1 MTPRPIHDR
10 RFMDRR
16 FMTATF
22 LAVLAL
28 SLLAALLSRRGHR
41 QQRAADFF
49 VASGQFGTV
58 LFFFLAVGETYSV
71 ATILGF
77 PGGVYARGTG
87 FVSWFLGYILLSFP
101 VGYFLFPWI
110 WRAGRLYGAVTL
122 PDLFRAHFDSR
133 ALELVVTIAS
143 IGFLVPLGVMQFI
156 GLDTVFGSLGWA
168 VPPLRLAILAGLLA
182 FTYVAISGI
191 RAPAYVAVLKDVLV
205 LVAILSTGLA
215 ALASGAAAAP
225 AAAQARPVAVTPAAE
240 MFSITTILL
249 QSVGFCLVPQT
260 CAAVFTARSIG
271 TIRRAQVAMPLYML
285 MFPFLVA
292 VAYFAR
298 SHALRLASPND
309 VFLAAARA
317 LLPGWAAG
325 LVMAGA
331 ALSALVVLSGICL
344 ALGPLVA
351 RNLVPGLDDDQQR
364 RWSKLVMAL
373 YLAASV
379 AGAAGSHQLMVSIN
393 NVFYFGVTQSLPG
406 MLAILFLRRTRPASI
421 IGGLLVGDATAVL
434 LHAAGLPL
442 AGINPGLVG
451 LLLNLAI
458 VLGAGYCWPGAE
470 RLPVAR
476 RRAGIRRDADRR
488 PAL

>member
-1 MTPRPIHDR
+1 
-10 RFMDRR
+10 
-16 FMTATF
+16 MTASF
-22 LAVLAL
+22 LAVIAL

-41 QQRAADFF
+41 HQRAADFF
-49 VASGQFGTV
+49 VASGQFGTI

-77 PGGVYARGTG
+77 PGGVYARGTS

-143 IGFLVPLGVMQFI
+143 ILFLVPLGVMQFI
-156 GLDTVFGSLGWA
+156 GLDTVFRSLGWP
-168 VPPLRLAILAGLLA
+168 VPPLSLTILAGLLA
-182 FTYVAISGI
+182 FTYIAISGI
-191 RAPAYVAVLKDVLV
+191 RAPAYVAVLKDLLV
-205 LVAILSTGLA
+205 LAAILLTGLA
-215 ALASGAAAAP
+215 ALAANTAAGPAGAASAP
-225 AAAQARPVAVTPAAE
+225 ATPVVTPAITSAAE
-240 MFSITTILL
+240 LFSISTILL

-260 CAAVFTARSIG
+260 CATVFTARSVA

-285 MFPFLVA
+285 MFPFLVV

-298 SHALRLASPND
+298 SHALPLASPND
-309 VFLAAARA
+309 VFLAVARA

-344 ALGPLVA
+344 ALGPLVS
-351 RNLVPGLDDDQQR
+351 RNLLPGLDDDQQR

-373 YLAASV
+373 YLAASI

-393 NVFYFGVTQSLPG
+393 NLFYFGVTQSLPG
-406 MLAILFLRRTRPASI
+406 MLAILFLRRARPASI
-421 IGGLLVGDATAVL
+421 IGGLLAGDAAAVL
-434 LHAAGLPL
+434 LHGAEVPL

-458 VLGAGYCWPGAE
+458 VLGALRCWPGQQ
-470 RLPVAR
+470 RMPVAQR
-476 RRAGIRRDADRR
+476 WPRALRSH
-488 PAL
+488 P

>member
-1 MTPRPIHDR
+1 
-10 RFMDRR
+10 
-16 FMTATF
+16 MTATF
-22 LAVLAL
+22 LAVIAL
-28 SLLAALLSRRGHR
+28 SLLAAVLSRRGHR
-41 QQRAADFF
+41 HQRAADFF
-49 VASGQFGTV
+49 VASGQFGTI
-58 LFFFLAVGETYSV
+58 LFFFLTVGETYSV

-77 PGGVYARGTG
+77 PGGVYARGTS

-101 VGYFLFPWI
+101 VGYFLYPWI
-110 WRAGRLYGAVTL
+110 WRAGRLYDALTL

-143 IGFLVPLGVMQFI
+143 ILFLVPLGVMQFI
-156 GLDTVFGSLGWA
+156 GLDTVLRSLGWP
-168 VPPLRLAILAGLLA
+168 VPPLSLTILAGLLA
-182 FTYVAISGI
+182 FAYIAISGI
-191 RAPAYVAVLKDVLV
+191 RAPAYVAVLKDLLV
-205 LVAILSTGLA
+205 LAAILSTGLA
-215 ALASGAAAAP
+215 ALAAGGAAGPAVAGPGPTVP
-225 AAAQARPVAVTPAAE
+225 AATLAADR
-240 MFSITTILL
+240 FAISTILL

-260 CAAVFTARSIG
+260 CAGVFTARSVG

-285 MFPFLVA
+285 MFPFLVV

-298 SHALRLASPND
+298 SHGLRLASPND
-309 VFLAAARA
+309 VFLAVARA

-344 ALGPLVA
+344 AIGPLVS

-393 NVFYFGVTQSLPG
+393 NLFYFGVTQSLPG
-406 MLAILFLRRTRPASI
+406 MLAILFLRRARPASI
-421 IGGLLVGDATAVL
+421 IAGLLAGDAVAVL
-434 LHAAGLPL
+434 LHGAGLPL
-442 AGINPGLVG
+442 GGINPGLVG

-458 VLGAGYCWPGAE
+458 VLAAVRVWAGPE
-470 RLPVAR
+470 RVPVAR
-476 RRAGIRRDADRR
+476 RWPR
-488 PAL
+488 PTRSHP

>member
-1 MTPRPIHDR
+1 MTARPIR
-10 RFMDRR
+10 DRR

-22 LAVLAL
+22 LAVIGL

-49 VASGQFGTV
+49 IASGQFGTI

-101 VGYFLFPWI
+101 IGYFLFPWI

-143 IGFLVPLGVMQFI
+143 ILFLVPLGVMQFI

-168 VPPLRLAILAGLLA
+168 VPTLWLTILAGLLA
-182 FTYVAISGI
+182 FTYIAISGI

-205 LVAILSTGLA
+205 LVAILSTGIA
-215 ALASGAAAAP
+215 ALAAGGAADPAGAHSKSAAE
-225 AAAQARPVAVTPAAE
+225 AVTPAAE
-240 MFSITTILL
+240 MFSISTILL

-260 CAAVFTARSIG
+260 CATVFTARSIG

-285 MFPFLVA
+285 MFPFLVL

-298 SHALRLASPND
+298 SHALRIASPND

-344 ALGPLVA
+344 ALGPLVS

-373 YLAASV
+373 YLAASI

-393 NVFYFGVTQSLPG
+393 NLFYFGVTQSLPG

-421 IGGLLVGDATAVL
+421 IAGLLAGDATAVL
-434 LHAAGLPL
+434 LHGAGLPL

-458 VLGAGYCWPGAE
+458 VLGARYCWPGCE

-476 RRAGIRRDADRR
+476 RWPAAG
-488 PAL
+488 

>member
-1 MTPRPIHDR
+1 MTV
-10 RFMDRR
+10 
-16 FMTATF
+16 TF
-22 LAVLAL
+22 LALIAL

-41 QQRAADFF
+41 RQRAADFF
-49 VASGQFGTV
+49 VASGQFGTI

-77 PGGVYARGTG
+77 PGGVYARGTS

-133 ALELVVTIAS
+133 ALELVVTITS
-143 IGFLVPLGVMQFI
+143 ILFLVPLGVMQFV
-156 GLDTVFGSLGWA
+156 GLDTVFHSLGWA
-168 VPPLRLAILAGLLA
+168 VPPLSLTILAGLLA
-182 FTYVAISGI
+182 FTYIAISGI
-191 RAPAYVAVLKDVLV
+191 RAPAYVAVLKDL
-205 LVAILSTGLA
+205 LMLAAILLTGIA
-215 ALASGAAAAP
+215 ALAAGRAAAP
-225 AAAQARPVAVTPAAE
+225 GPALGPAASAVTPAADL
-240 MFSITTILL
+240 FSISTIAL

-260 CAAVFTARSIG
+260 CATVFTARSVA
-271 TIRRAQVAMPLYML
+271 TIRRAQVLMPLYML
-285 MFPFLVA
+285 MFPLLVV

-298 SHALRLASPND
+298 NRAQHLASPND
-309 VFLAAARA
+309 VFLAVARA

-325 LVMAGA
+325 LVMAAA

-373 YLAASV
+373 YLAASI

-393 NVFYFGVTQSLPG
+393 NLFYFGVTQSLPG
-406 MLAILFLRRTRPASI
+406 MLAILFLRRMRPASI
-421 IGGLLVGDATAVL
+421 IAGLLAGDVTAVL
-434 LHAAGLPL
+434 LHVSALPL

-458 VLGAGYCWPGAE
+458 VLGVRYGWPGPE
-470 RLPVAR
+470 RLPVAQR
-476 RRAGIRRDADRR
+476 W
-488 PAL
+488 PAPLSAAR